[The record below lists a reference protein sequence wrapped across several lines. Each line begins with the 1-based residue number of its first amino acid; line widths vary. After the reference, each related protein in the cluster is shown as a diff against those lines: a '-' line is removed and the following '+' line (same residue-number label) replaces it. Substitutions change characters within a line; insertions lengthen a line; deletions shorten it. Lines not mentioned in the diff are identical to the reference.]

1 MIVDRLDNRGCYG
14 NLPERWQRALEFLA
28 DPATAQLPLGR
39 HELDGDN
46 LFALIQ
52 EYDTRP
58 ADVCRWEAHRRYVD
72 LQYVAAGCERIGV
85 AKLEAMTVDM
95 PYDEQRD
102 IGFFHGTG
110 DWLTMPAGSFAIF
123 LPHDVHRPCVQVTD
137 PSTAGA
143 PTNSAVVGGENPAGG
158 QRVRKIVV
166 KAALDTLQP

>member
-14 NLPERWQRALEFLA
+14 SLPERWQRALEFLA

-39 HELDGDN
+39 HDLDGDN

-72 LQYVAAGCERIGV
+72 VQYVASGCERIGI
-85 AKLEAMTVDM
+85 AALEAMTVDM
-95 PYDEQRD
+95 AYDEQRD
-102 IGFFHGTG
+102 VGFFHGTG
-110 DWLTMPAGSFAIF
+110 DWVTLPAGSFAIF
-123 LPHDVHRPCVQVTD
+123 LPHDVHRPCVQVAA
-137 PSTAGA
+137 PSSTETQA
-143 PTNSAVVGGENPAGG
+143 NPAVTGSETLVSS

-166 KAALDTLQP
+166 KAALDRLHS